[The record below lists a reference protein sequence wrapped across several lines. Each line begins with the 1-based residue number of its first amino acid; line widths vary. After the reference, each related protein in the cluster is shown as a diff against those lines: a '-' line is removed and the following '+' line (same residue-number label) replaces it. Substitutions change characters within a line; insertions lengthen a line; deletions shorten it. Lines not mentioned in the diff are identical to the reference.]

1 MNYILYS
8 AENVLLT
15 HVIKCR
21 IDVEAFHLALEM
33 ATCKLCANE
42 AQWYCENDQEY
53 FCQSCDELAHEADV
67 NLNDNDN
74 PNDQKAKRLDLLRVQ
89 HKRVAIQDA
98 KPH

>member
-21 IDVEAFHLALEM
+21 IDVEEFHAALDM
-33 ATCKLCANE
+33 PTCKLCANE

-53 FCQSCDELAHEADV
+53 FCQSCDELAHEAD
-67 NLNDNDN
+67 DNDN
-74 PNDQKAKRLDLLRVQ
+74 VNDSPDYKKTKLLNLLRVQ